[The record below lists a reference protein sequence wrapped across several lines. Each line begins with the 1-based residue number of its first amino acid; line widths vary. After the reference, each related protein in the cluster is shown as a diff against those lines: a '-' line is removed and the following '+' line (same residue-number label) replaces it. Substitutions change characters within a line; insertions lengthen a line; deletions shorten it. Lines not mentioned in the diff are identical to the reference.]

1 MALPEQIQSAA
12 LPLNNQAPKPPSP
25 PYTDM
30 DVPQRAEMS
39 PLADITNKYR
49 SIYDTAAEKL
59 MASLDER
66 KGQLFDPVLLALS
79 QGFAAPTKS
88 GGFGESLGTAAGLAN
103 QASIQQEKGAREN
116 AMARM
121 QMAQDMMKTGKERE
135 KSELLGSLYKKTP
148 AGQFEMDEAIAQR
161 LSQVTGDPA
170 FMKDIMTNQKAK
182 NLRNLGDQ
190 MFTETKVAGKDGE
203 PDRKVL
209 NFNPTA
215 AMQLAKMSDNPVQA
229 ISQYAEMIPKMRRAG
244 MLGDLKGDTS
254 TPFDSIILLADALGA
269 QGPAIKLQAKRLAE
283 QYQKG
288 YIDEDKAN
296 SLATSMLSS
305 ASATLDR
312 QTSQGMM
319 AVQQAFLRNQAT
331 EASERAREK
340 AEEKRRENDSKL
352 TDQQKL
358 DYTKVVL
365 PVINEGLKAST
376 AKTQLA
382 QIMSKVNNAPSGAL
396 SGAYASSIGR
406 LFGTDENTAL
416 RELTSLSKAL
426 VTQIPRLPGAAS
438 NLDAQ
443 NLEKSI
449 GNLQDITLT
458 NPQRIKLIKD
468 IDEGFTKLMNR
479 ADEVQ
484 TYWESNKKLNP
495 SLMSGAP
502 VPKPAGTPSPA
513 TPATPSPA
521 TPATPAPVVPAI
533 APARNYPIPTQAD
546 IDYAKNN
553 PASLSKFVAKFGR
566 TP

>member
-30 DVPQRAEMS
+30 RVPDRSEAS
-39 PLADITNKYR
+39 PLADITEKYR

-79 QGFAAPTKS
+79 QGFAAPTKT
-88 GGFGESLGTAAGLAN
+88 GGFGESLGLAAGLAN
-103 QASIQQEKGAREN
+103 KASLQQETSAREN

-121 QMAQDMMKTGKERE
+121 QMAQDMMKTGRERE
-135 KSELLGSLYKKTP
+135 KSDLMGSLYKQNP
-148 AGQFEMDEAIAQR
+148 AGQFEMDEKVAQR
-161 LSQVTGDPA
+161 LSQVTGDPT
-170 FMKDIMTNQKAK
+170 FMKDIMTNQKAN
-182 NLRNLGDQ
+182 NLRKIGEQ
-190 MFTETKVAGKDGE
+190 MFTETKVEGKEGE
-203 PDRKVL
+203 PARTVMT
-209 NFNPTA
+209 FNPNA
-215 AMQLAKMSDNPVQA
+215 ALQLAKMSDNPVQA
-229 ISQYAEMIPKMRRAG
+229 ITQYADMVPKLRKAG

-254 TPFDSIILLADALGA
+254 TPFDAIVLMADALGA

-296 SLATSMLSS
+296 SLANTMLTMANS
-305 ASATLDR
+305 TMDR
-312 QTSQGMM
+312 HTSQGMQ
-319 AVQQAFLRNQAT
+319 AIQQAFLRNQAT
-331 EASERAREK
+331 EASIRAQEK
-340 AEEKRRENDSKL
+340 LDQQIKEAQSKL

-365 PVINEGLKAST
+365 PIINEGLKAST

-382 QIMSKVNNAPSGAL
+382 QIMGKVSNAPSGAL
-396 SGAYASSIGR
+396 SGAYASSVGR
-406 LFGTDENTAL
+406 LFGTDDNTAL
-416 RELTSLSKAL
+416 REIASLSKAL

-438 NLDAQ
+438 NLDAK
-443 NLEKSI
+443 NLEASI
-449 GNLQDITLT
+449 GKLDDITLS
-458 NPQRIKLIKD
+458 NAQRVKLIQD
-468 IDEGFTKLMNR
+468 IDVGFTKLMNR

-484 TYWESNKKLNP
+484 TYWESNKKLP
-495 SLMSGAP
+495 TTLLSTA
-502 VPKPAGTPSPA
+502 PKPAGTPAPAPAQA
-513 TPATPSPA
+513 TPVPA
-521 TPATPAPVVPAI
+521 PTAPVTPAA

-553 PASLSKFVAKFGR
+553 PASLSRFVAKFGR
-566 TP
+566 AP

>member
-1 MALPEQIQSAA
+1 MALPEQIQNAA
-12 LPLNNQAPKPPSP
+12 LPLSNQAPKPPAQ
-25 PYTDM
+25 PYTNM
-30 DVPQRAEMS
+30 DVPSRDEMS
-39 PLADITNKYR
+39 PLADITSKYR
-49 SIYDTAAEKL
+49 SIYDSAAEKL

-66 KGQLFDPVLLALS
+66 KGQLFDPVLLAMA
-79 QGFAAPTKS
+79 QGFAAPTKT

-103 QASIQQEKGAREN
+103 KASLQQETSSREN

-121 QMAQDMMKTGKERE
+121 QMAQDMMKTGRERE
-135 KSELLGSLYKKTP
+135 KSNLMGSLYKQNP
-148 AGQFEMDEAIAQR
+148 AGQFEMDEKVAQK
-161 LSQVTGDPA
+161 LSQITGDPS

-182 NLRNLGDQ
+182 NLRSIGDQ
-190 MFTETKVAGKDGE
+190 MFTETTVAGKDGE
-203 PDRKVL
+203 PDRKVM
-209 NFNPTA
+209 NFNPNA
-215 AMQLAKMSDNPVQA
+215 AMQLAKISDNPIQA
-229 ISQYAEMIPKMRRAG
+229 ISQYAEMIPKMRKAG

-269 QGPAIKLQAKRLAE
+269 QGPALKMQAKRLSE

-296 SLATSMLSS
+296 ALAKDMFST

-331 EASERAREK
+331 ESSERAREK
-340 AEEKRRENDSKL
+340 LEEKRRENDSKF

-382 QIMSKVNNAPSGAL
+382 QIKSKVADAPSGTL
-396 SGAYASSIGR
+396 SGVYASSVGR
-406 LFGTDENTAL
+406 LFGTDDNTAL
-416 RELTSLSKAL
+416 RELSSLSKAL

-438 NLDAQ
+438 NLDAK
-443 NLEKSI
+443 NLEASI
-449 GNLQDITLT
+449 GKLDDITLT
-458 NPQRIKLIKD
+458 NSQRLKLVND

-484 TYWESNKKLNP
+484 TYWESNKKLP
-495 SLMSGAP
+495 TTLLSGA
-502 VPKPAGTPSPA
+502 PKPAGTPA
-513 TPATPSPA
+513 
-521 TPATPAPVVPAI
+521 PAPVPAPTAPVKPAA
-533 APARNYPIPTQAD
+533 APAKKYPTPTQFD
-546 IDYAKNN
+546 IDYAKKNAEKD
-553 PASLSKFVAKFGR
+553 PSVVSKFIAQFGR
-566 TP
+566 AP

>member
-12 LPLNNQAPKPPSP
+12 LPLNNQAPKPPAP

-30 DVPQRAEMS
+30 RVPDRSDTS
-39 PLADITNKYR
+39 PLADITEKYR

-79 QGFAAPTKS
+79 QGFAAPTRS

-148 AGQFEMDEAIAQR
+148 AGQFEMDESIAQR

-182 NLRNLGDQ
+182 NLRTVGDQ
-190 MFTETKVAGKDGE
+190 MFIETKVGGKDGE
-203 PDRKVL
+203 PERTVMT
-209 NFNPTA
+209 FNPNA
-215 AMQLAKMSDNPVQA
+215 ALQLAKMSDNPVQA
-229 ISQYAEMIPKMRRAG
+229 ITQYADMVPKLRKAG
-244 MLGDLKGDTS
+244 MLADVKGDTS
-254 TPFDSIILLADALGA
+254 TPFDAIVLMADALGK
-269 QGPAIKLQAKRLAE
+269 QGPAVKLQAMRLAE
-283 QYQKG
+283 QYKKG

-296 SLATSMLSS
+296 SLANSMMTATQSS
-305 ASATLDR
+305 MDR

-319 AVQQAFLRNQAT
+319 AIQQAFLRSQAID
-331 EASERAREK
+331 AADRAREK
-340 AEEKRRENDSKL
+340 LDDKRKENESKL

-365 PVINEGLKAST
+365 PIINEGLKAST

-382 QIMSKVNNAPSGAL
+382 QIMGKVSNAPSGTL
-396 SGAYASSIGR
+396 SGAYASSVGR
-406 LFGTDENTAL
+406 LFGTDDNTAL
-416 RELTSLSKAL
+416 REIASLSKAL

-438 NLDAQ
+438 NLDAK
-443 NLEKSI
+443 NLEASI
-449 GNLQDITLT
+449 GKLDDITLT
-458 NPQRIKLIKD
+458 NAQRVKLIRD

-479 ADEVQ
+479 TDEVQ
-484 TYWESNKKLNP
+484 NYWESNKKLPPN
-495 SLMSGAP
+495 LMSGA
-502 VPKPAGTPSPA
+502 PKPAGTPAQA
-513 TPATPSPA
+513 TPVPAPTTPV
-521 TPATPAPVVPAI
+521 TPAA
-533 APARNYPIPTQAD
+533 APARNFPTPTQAD

-553 PASLSKFVAKFGR
+553 PASLSRFVAKFGR
-566 TP
+566 AP

>member
-1 MALPEQIQSAA
+1 MALPEQIQNAA
-12 LPLNNQAPKPPSP
+12 LPLNNQAPKPPAL

-39 PLADITNKYR
+39 PLDDITNKYR

-79 QGFAAPTKS
+79 QGFAAPTRS
-88 GGFGESLGTAAGLAN
+88 GGFGESLSSAAGLAN
-103 QASIQQEKGAREN
+103 KASIQQETSAREN

-135 KSELLGSLYKKTP
+135 KGELLGALYKQNP
-148 AGQFEMDEAIAQR
+148 AGQFEMDDKIAQR
-161 LSQVTGDPA
+161 LTQLTGDPA
-170 FMKDIMTNQKAK
+170 FIKEVMTNQKAK
-182 NLRNLGDQ
+182 NLRSIGDQ

-203 PDRKVL
+203 PERTVMT
-209 NFNPTA
+209 FNPNA
-215 AMQLAKMSDNPVQA
+215 ALQLAKISDDPVKA
-229 ISQYAEMIPKMRRAG
+229 ITQYADMVPKLRKAG

-254 TPFDSIILLADALGA
+254 TPFDSIVLMADALGA

-296 SLATSMLSS
+296 SLANSMLTAASS
-305 ASATLDR
+305 TLDR
-312 QTSQGMM
+312 QTSQGMQ
-319 AVQQAFLRNQAT
+319 AVQQAFLRNQAI
-331 EASERAREK
+331 EASERARDKLEDK
-340 AEEKRRENDSKL
+340 RKEAESKL

-365 PVINEGLKAST
+365 PIINEGLKAST

-382 QIMSKVNNAPSGAL
+382 QIMGKVSNAPSGTL
-396 SGAYASSIGR
+396 SGAYASSVGR
-406 LFGTDENTAL
+406 LFGTDDNTAL
-416 RELTSLSKAL
+416 REIASLSKAL

-438 NLDAQ
+438 NLDAK
-443 NLEKSI
+443 NLEASI
-449 GNLQDITLT
+449 GKLDDITLT
-458 NPQRIKLIKD
+458 NAQRVKLIRD

-479 ADEVQ
+479 TDEVQ
-484 TYWESNKKLNP
+484 NYWESNKKLPPN
-495 SLMSGAP
+495 LMSGAL
-502 VPKPAGTPSPA
+502 KPAGTPAQA
-513 TPATPSPA
+513 TPVPA
-521 TPATPAPVVPAI
+521 PTAPVTPAA
-533 APARNYPIPTQAD
+533 APARTYPTPTQFD

-566 TP
+566 AP

>member
-1 MALPEQIQSAA
+1 MALPEQIQNAA
-12 LPLNNQAPKPPSP
+12 LPLNNQAPKPPAQ

-30 DVPQRAEMS
+30 DVPQRSEMS

-79 QGFAAPTKS
+79 QGFAAPTRS
-88 GGFGESLGTAAGLAN
+88 GGFGESLGAAAGLAN

-121 QMAQDMMKTGKERE
+121 QMAQDMMKTGRERE

-182 NLRNLGDQ
+182 NLRTVGDQ

-203 PDRKVL
+203 PDRTVM
-209 NFNPTA
+209 NFNPNA

-229 ISQYAEMIPKMRRAG
+229 ISQYAEMIPKMRKAG

-269 QGPAIKLQAKRLAE
+269 QGPALKMQAKRLSE

-296 SLATSMLSS
+296 ALAKDMFST

-331 EASERAREK
+331 ESSIRAQDK
-340 AEEKRRENDSKL
+340 LEEKRRELDSKL

-382 QIMSKVNNAPSGAL
+382 QIMSKVSNAPSGAL
-396 SGAYASSIGR
+396 SGAYASSVGR

-484 TYWESNKKLNP
+484 TYWESNKKINP

-502 VPKPAGTPSPA
+502 VPKPAGTPAPA
-513 TPATPSPA
+513 TPA

>member
-1 MALPEQIQSAA
+1 MALPEQIQNAA
-12 LPLNNQAPKPPSP
+12 LPLNNQAPKPSAP

-79 QGFAAPTKS
+79 QGFAAPTKT
-88 GGFGESLGTAAGLAN
+88 GGFGESLGLAAGLAN
-103 QASIQQEKGAREN
+103 KASLQQETSSREN

-182 NLRNLGDQ
+182 NLRTVGDQ
-190 MFTETKVAGKDGE
+190 MFIETKVEGKDGQ
-203 PDRKVL
+203 PARTVMT
-209 NFNPTA
+209 FNPNA
-215 AMQLAKMSDNPVQA
+215 ALQLAKMSDNPVQA
-229 ISQYAEMIPKMRRAG
+229 ITQYADMVPKLRKAG
-244 MLGDLKGDTS
+244 MLGDLKGDSS
-254 TPFDSIILLADALGA
+254 TPFDAVVLMADALGA

-296 SLATSMLSS
+296 SLANSMLTAASS
-305 ASATLDR
+305 TLDR
-312 QTSQGMM
+312 QTSQGMQ
-319 AVQQAFLRNQAT
+319 AIQQAFLRNQAT
-331 EASERAREK
+331 ETSIRAQEKLEQIRE
-340 AEEKRRENDSKL
+340 ENNKKL

-382 QIMSKVNNAPSGAL
+382 QIMSKVSNAPSGAL
-396 SGAYASSIGR
+396 SGAYASSVGR

-484 TYWESNKKLNP
+484 TYWESNKKINP

-502 VPKPAGTPSPA
+502 VPKPAG
-513 TPATPSPA
+513 TPSPA

-553 PASLSKFVAKFGR
+553 PASLSRFVAKFGR

>member
-1 MALPEQIQSAA
+1 MALPEQIQNAA
-12 LPLNNQAPKPPSP
+12 LPLNNQAPKPPAQ

-135 KSELLGSLYKKTP
+135 KSELLGALYKKTP
-148 AGQFEMDEAIAQR
+148 AGQFEMDESIAQR

-182 NLRNLGDQ
+182 NLRTVGDQ
-190 MFTETKVAGKDGE
+190 MFTETKIAGKDGE
-203 PDRKVL
+203 PDRTVI
-209 NFNPTA
+209 NFNPNA

-229 ISQYAEMIPKMRRAG
+229 ISQYAEMIPKMRKAG

-269 QGPAIKLQAKRLAE
+269 QGPALKMQAKRLSE

-296 SLATSMLSS
+296 ALAKDMFST

-331 EASERAREK
+331 ESSERAREK
-340 AEEKRRENDSKL
+340 LEEKRRENDSKL

-382 QIMSKVNNAPSGAL
+382 QIKSKVSNAPSGAL
-396 SGAYASSIGR
+396 SGAYASSVGR

-416 RELTSLSKAL
+416 RELNSLSKAL
-426 VTQIPRLPGAAS
+426 VTMIPRLPGAAS

-458 NPQRIKLIKD
+458 NPQRVKLIND

-502 VPKPAGTPSPA
+502 KPAGTPAPA
-513 TPATPSPA
+513 LNLPIPPS
-521 TPATPAPVVPAI
+521 PAPVVPAI
-533 APARNYPIPTQAD
+533 APARNYPTPTQAD
-546 IDYAKNN
+546 INYAKNN

>member
-1 MALPEQIQSAA
+1 MALPEQIQNAA
-12 LPLNNQAPKPPSP
+12 LPLSNQAPKPPSP
-25 PYTDM
+25 PYTDL
-30 DVPQRAEMS
+30 DVPQRSEMS

-79 QGFAAPTKS
+79 QGFAAPTKT

-103 QASIQQEKGAREN
+103 KASLQQETSSREN

-135 KSELLGSLYKKTP
+135 KSELLGSLYKKNP
-148 AGQFEMDEAIAQR
+148 AGQFEMDESIAQR
-161 LSQVTGDPA
+161 LSQVTGDPV

-190 MFTETKVAGKDGE
+190 MFTETKVEGKEGE

-215 AMQLAKMSDNPVQA
+215 AMQLAKISDNPIQA
-229 ISQYAEMIPKMRRAG
+229 ISQYAEMIPKMRKAG

-254 TPFDSIILLADALGA
+254 TPFDSIILLADALGT

-305 ASATLDR
+305 ASSTLDR
-312 QTSQGMM
+312 QTSQGMQ
-319 AVQQAFLRNQAT
+319 AIQQAFLRNQAT
-331 EASERAREK
+331 ESGIRAQDK
-340 AEEKRRENDSKL
+340 LDEKRKENDSKL

-382 QIMSKVNNAPSGAL
+382 QIMSKVSSAPSGAL
-396 SGAYASSIGR
+396 SGVYASSLGR

-502 VPKPAGTPSPA
+502 KPAGTPAPA
-513 TPATPSPA
+513 PA
-521 TPATPAPVVPAI
+521 PATPAPTAPVTPAA
-533 APARNYPIPTQAD
+533 APSRSYPIPTQSD

-553 PASLSKFVAKFGR
+553 PASLSKFVTKFGR
-566 TP
+566 AP

>member
-1 MALPEQIQSAA
+1 MALPEQIQNAA
-12 LPLNNQAPKPPSP
+12 LPLSNQAPKPPAP

-79 QGFAAPTKS
+79 QGFAAPTKT
-88 GGFGESLGTAAGLAN
+88 GGFGESLATAAGM
-103 QASIQQEKGAREN
+103 ASKAASQQQTSSREN

-148 AGQFEMDEAIAQR
+148 AGQFEMDESIAQR

-182 NLRNLGDQ
+182 NLRTVGDQ
-190 MFTETKVAGKDGE
+190 MFIETKVAGKDGE
-203 PDRKVL
+203 PDRTVM
-209 NFNPTA
+209 NFNPKA

-229 ISQYAEMIPKMRRAG
+229 ISQYAEMIPKMRKAG

-305 ASATLDR
+305 ASSTLDR
-312 QTSQGMM
+312 QTSQGMQ
-319 AVQQAFLRNQAT
+319 AVQQAFLRNQALDT
-331 EASERAREK
+331 AERARDK
-340 AEEKRRENDSKL
+340 LEEKRRENDNKL

-382 QIMSKVNNAPSGAL
+382 QIKSKVADAPSGAL
-396 SGAYASSIGR
+396 SGVYASSLGR

-458 NPQRIKLIKD
+458 NPQRIKLIND

-502 VPKPAGTPSPA
+502 KPAGTPA
-513 TPATPSPA
+513 GTPS
-521 TPATPAPVVPAI
+521 PATPAPVVPAI

>member
-1 MALPEQIQSAA
+1 MALPEQIQNAA

-79 QGFAAPTKS
+79 QGFAAPTKT

-103 QASIQQEKGAREN
+103 KASLQQETSSREN

-148 AGQFEMDEAIAQR
+148 AGQFEMDESIAQR

-190 MFTETKVAGKDGE
+190 MFTETKVEGKDGE
-203 PDRKVL
+203 PDRKVM
-209 NFNPTA
+209 NFNPNA
-215 AMQLAKMSDNPVQA
+215 AMQLAKISDNPIQA
-229 ISQYAEMIPKMRRAG
+229 LSQYAEMIPKMRKAG

-254 TPFDSIILLADALGA
+254 TPFDSIILLADALGT

-305 ASATLDR
+305 ASSTLDR
-312 QTSQGMM
+312 QTSQGMQ
-319 AVQQAFLRNQAT
+319 AIQQAFLRNQAT
-331 EASERAREK
+331 EASERARDK
-340 AEEKRRENDSKL
+340 LDDKRKELDSKL

-365 PVINEGLKAST
+365 PIINEGLKAST

-382 QIMSKVNNAPSGAL
+382 QIMSKVSNAPSGAL
-396 SGAYASSIGR
+396 SGAYASSLGR

-458 NPQRIKLIKD
+458 NPQRVKLIKD
-468 IDEGFTKLMNR
+468 IDDGFTKLMNR

-502 VPKPAGTPSPA
+502 KPAGTPAPASPA
-513 TPATPSPA
+513 
-521 TPATPAPVVPAI
+521 PATPAPVVPAI

-546 IDYAKNN
+546 IDYANKN

>member
-1 MALPEQIQSAA
+1 MALPEQIQNAA
-12 LPLNNQAPKPPSP
+12 LPLNNQAPKSPAP
-25 PYTDM
+25 PYTDL

-39 PLADITNKYR
+39 PLADITKKYR

-66 KGQLFDPVLLALS
+66 KGQMFDPVLLALS
-79 QGFAAPTKS
+79 QGFAAPTKT
-88 GGFGESLGTAAGLAN
+88 GGFGESLGLAAGLAN
-103 QASIQQEKGAREN
+103 KASLQQETSSREN
-116 AMARM
+116 AIARM
-121 QMAQDMMKTGKERE
+121 QMAQDMIKTGKERE
-135 KSELLGSLYKKTP
+135 KSELLGSLYKKAPT
-148 AGQFEMDEAIAQR
+148 GQFEMDETIAQR

-203 PDRKVL
+203 PDRKVM
-209 NFNPTA
+209 NFNPNA
-215 AMQLAKMSDNPVQA
+215 AMQLAKISDNPIQA
-229 ISQYAEMIPKMRRAG
+229 LSQYAEMIPKMRKAG

-254 TPFDSIILLADALGA
+254 TPFDSIILLADALGG

-305 ASATLDR
+305 ASSTLDR
-312 QTSQGMM
+312 QTSQGMQ
-319 AVQQAFLRNQAT
+319 AIQQAFLRNQAT
-331 EASERAREK
+331 EASERARDK
-340 AEEKRRENDSKL
+340 LDDKRKELDSKL

-382 QIMSKVNNAPSGAL
+382 QIKSKVADAPSGAL
-396 SGAYASSIGR
+396 SGVYASSLGR

-458 NPQRIKLIKD
+458 NPQRVKLIND
-468 IDEGFTKLMNR
+468 IDEGFTKLINR

-484 TYWESNKKLNP
+484 TYWESNKKLSP

-502 VPKPAGTPSPA
+502 KPAGTPA
-513 TPATPSPA
+513 
-521 TPATPAPVVPAI
+521 PATPAPTAPVTPAA
-533 APARNYPIPTQAD
+533 APSRSYPIPTQAD
-546 IDYAKNN
+546 IDYANKN

>member
-1 MALPEQIQSAA
+1 MALPEQIQNAA
-12 LPLNNQAPKPPSP
+12 LPLNNQAPKPPAQ

-30 DVPQRAEMS
+30 DVPQRAETS
-39 PLADITNKYR
+39 PLSEITEKYR

-79 QGFAAPTKS
+79 QGFAAPTRS
-88 GGFGESLGTAAGLAN
+88 GGFGESLSTAAGLASK
-103 QASIQQEKGAREN
+103 AATQQETSAREN

-135 KSELLGSLYKKTP
+135 KSDLLGSLYKKTP
-148 AGQFEMDEAIAQR
+148 SGQFEMDEAIAQR

-170 FMKDIMTNQKAK
+170 FMKDIMSNQKSK
-182 NLRNLGDQ
+182 NLRAIGEQ
-190 MFTETKVAGKDGE
+190 MFIETKVEGKDGE
-203 PDRKVL
+203 PARTVMT
-209 NFNPTA
+209 FNPNA
-215 AMQLAKMSDNPVQA
+215 ALQLAKMSDNPVQA
-229 ISQYAEMIPKMRRAG
+229 ITQYADMVPKLRKAG

-254 TPFDSIILLADALGA
+254 TPFDAIVLMADALGA

-296 SLATSMLSS
+296 SLANSMLTS
-305 ASATLDR
+305 ASSTLDR
-312 QTSQGMM
+312 HTSQGMQ
-319 AVQQAFLRNQAT
+319 AVQQAFLRQTAN
-331 EASERAREK
+331 EANIRAQEK
-340 AEEKRRENDSKL
+340 LEDKRKENESKL

-382 QIMSKVNNAPSGAL
+382 QILSKVGNAPSGAL
-396 SGAYASSIGR
+396 SGAYASSVGR

-416 RELTSLSKAL
+416 RELQSLSKAL

-438 NLDAQ
+438 NLDAK

-449 GNLQDITLT
+449 GDLNDITLS
-458 NPQRIKLIKD
+458 NAQRVKLIQD
-468 IDEGFTKLMNR
+468 IDVGFTKLMNR

-484 TYWESNKKLNP
+484 TYWESNKKLP
-495 SLMSGAP
+495 TTLLSTA
-502 VPKPAGTPSPA
+502 PKPAGTPAPAPAQA
-513 TPATPSPA
+513 TPVPA
-521 TPATPAPVVPAI
+521 PTAPVTPAA
-533 APARNYPIPTQAD
+533 APARNYPTPTQAD

-553 PASLSKFVAKFGR
+553 PASLSRFVAKFGR
-566 TP
+566 AP

>member
-1 MALPEQIQSAA
+1 
-12 LPLNNQAPKPPSP
+12 
-25 PYTDM
+25 
-30 DVPQRAEMS
+30 
-39 PLADITNKYR
+39 
-49 SIYDTAAEKL
+49 
-59 MASLDER
+59 
-66 KGQLFDPVLLALS
+66 
-79 QGFAAPTKS
+79 
-88 GGFGESLGTAAGLAN
+88 
-103 QASIQQEKGAREN
+103 
-116 AMARM
+116 MARM

-182 NLRNLGDQ
+182 NLRTVGDQ
-190 MFTETKVAGKDGE
+190 MFIETKVEGKDGQ
-203 PDRKVL
+203 PARTVMT
-209 NFNPTA
+209 FNPNA
-215 AMQLAKMSDNPVQA
+215 ALQLAKMSDNPVQA
-229 ISQYAEMIPKMRRAG
+229 ITQYADMVPKLRKAG
-244 MLGDLKGDTS
+244 MLGDLKGDSS
-254 TPFDSIILLADALGA
+254 TPFDAVVLMADALGA

-296 SLATSMLSS
+296 SLANSMLTAASS
-305 ASATLDR
+305 TLDR
-312 QTSQGMM
+312 QTSQGMQ
-319 AVQQAFLRNQAT
+319 AIQQAFLRNQAT
-331 EASERAREK
+331 ETSIRAQEKLEQIRE
-340 AEEKRRENDSKL
+340 ENNKKL

-382 QIMSKVNNAPSGAL
+382 QIMSKVSNAPSGAL
-396 SGAYASSIGR
+396 SGAYASSVGR

-468 IDEGFTKLMNR
+468 IDDGFTKLMNR

-513 TPATPSPA
+513 TPATP
-521 TPATPAPVVPAI
+521 APVVPAI

-553 PASLSKFVAKFGR
+553 PASLSRFVGKFGR

>member
-1 MALPEQIQSAA
+1 MALPEQIQNAA
-12 LPLNNQAPKPPSP
+12 LPLNNQAPKPPAQ

-30 DVPQRAEMS
+30 DVPQREEMS
-39 PLADITNKYR
+39 PLSDITNKYR

-79 QGFAAPTKS
+79 QGFAAPTRS
-88 GGFGESLGTAAGLAN
+88 GGFGESLSTAAGLASK
-103 QASIQQEKGAREN
+103 AATQQETSAREN

-148 AGQFEMDEAIAQR
+148 AGQFEMDESIAQR

-182 NLRNLGDQ
+182 NLRTVGDQ
-190 MFTETKVAGKDGE
+190 MFIETKVEGKDGE
-203 PDRKVL
+203 PARTVMT
-209 NFNPTA
+209 FNPNA
-215 AMQLAKMSDNPVQA
+215 ALQLAKMSDNPVQA
-229 ISQYAEMIPKMRRAG
+229 ITQYADMVPKLRKAG

-254 TPFDSIILLADALGA
+254 TPFDAIVLMADALGA

-296 SLATSMLSS
+296 SLANSMLTS
-305 ASATLDR
+305 ASSTLDR
-312 QTSQGMM
+312 HTSQGMQ
-319 AVQQAFLRNQAT
+319 AVQQAFLRQTAN
-331 EASERAREK
+331 EANIRAQEK
-340 AEEKRRENDSKL
+340 LEDKRKENESKL

-382 QIMSKVNNAPSGAL
+382 QILSKVGNAPSGAL
-396 SGAYASSIGR
+396 SGAYASSVGR

-416 RELTSLSKAL
+416 RELQSLSKAL

-468 IDEGFTKLMNR
+468 IDDGFTKLMNR

-502 VPKPAGTPSPA
+502 VPKPVGTPAIPAPA
-513 TPATPSPA
+513 TPVPA
-521 TPATPAPVVPAI
+521 QTAPVVPAM
-533 APARNYPIPTQAD
+533 APARNYPIPTQSD

-566 TP
+566 AP

>member
-1 MALPEQIQSAA
+1 MALPEQIQNAA
-12 LPLNNQAPKPPSP
+12 LPLNNQAPKPPAP
-25 PYTDM
+25 PYTDL
-30 DVPQRAEMS
+30 DVPQRSEMS

-135 KSELLGSLYKKTP
+135 KSDLLGSLYKKNP

-182 NLRNLGDQ
+182 NLRTVGDQ
-190 MFTETKVAGKDGE
+190 MFTETKVEGKDGQ
-203 PDRKVL
+203 PARTVMT
-209 NFNPTA
+209 FNPNA
-215 AMQLAKMSDNPVQA
+215 ALQLAKMSDNPVQA
-229 ISQYAEMIPKMRRAG
+229 ITQYADMVPKLRKAG

-254 TPFDSIILLADALGA
+254 TPFDAVVLMADALGA

-296 SLATSMLSS
+296 ALANSMLTAASS
-305 ASATLDR
+305 TLDR
-312 QTSQGMM
+312 QTSQGMQ

-340 AEEKRRENDSKL
+340 LEEKRRENDSKL

-502 VPKPAGTPSPA
+502 VPKPAGTPAPA
-513 TPATPSPA
+513 LNLPIPPS
-521 TPATPAPVVPAI
+521 TAPVVPAI

>member
-1 MALPEQIQSAA
+1 MALPEQIQNAA
-12 LPLNNQAPKPPSP
+12 LPLSNQAPKPPAP
-25 PYTDM
+25 PYTDL

-79 QGFAAPTKS
+79 QGFAAPTKT
-88 GGFGESLGTAAGLAN
+88 GGFGESLNTAAGLASK
-103 QASIQQEKGAREN
+103 AATQQETSSREN

-135 KSELLGSLYKKTP
+135 KSELLGSLYRKTP
-148 AGQFEMDEAIAQR
+148 AGQFEMDESIAQR

-182 NLRNLGDQ
+182 NLRTVGDQ
-190 MFTETKVAGKDGE
+190 MFIETKVAGKDGE
-203 PDRKVL
+203 PDRTVM
-209 NFNPTA
+209 NFNPKA

-229 ISQYAEMIPKMRRAG
+229 ISQYAEMIPKMRKAG

-254 TPFDSIILLADALGA
+254 TPFDSIILLADALGG

-312 QTSQGMM
+312 QTSQGMQ

-382 QIMSKVNNAPSGAL
+382 QIKSKVADAPSGAL
-396 SGAYASSIGR
+396 SGVYASSLGR

-458 NPQRIKLIKD
+458 NPQRIKLIND

-502 VPKPAGTPSPA
+502 KPAGVPSPA
-513 TPATPSPA
+513 TPAPA

-546 IDYAKNN
+546 IDYANKN

>member
-1 MALPEQIQSAA
+1 MALPEQIQNAA
-12 LPLNNQAPKPPSP
+12 LPLSNQAPKPPAP

-30 DVPQRAEMS
+30 RVPDRSEAS
-39 PLADITNKYR
+39 PLSDITEKYR

-79 QGFAAPTKS
+79 QGFAAPTKT

-103 QASIQQEKGAREN
+103 KASLQQETSAREN

-121 QMAQDMMKTGKERE
+121 QMAQDMMKTGRERE
-135 KSELLGSLYKKTP
+135 KSDLLGSLYKKTP
-148 AGQFEMDEAIAQR
+148 AGQFEMDESIAQR

-170 FMKDIMTNQKAK
+170 FMKDIMSNQKTK
-182 NLRNLGDQ
+182 NLRSIGDQ

-203 PDRKVL
+203 PDRTVM
-209 NFNPTA
+209 NFNPNA

-229 ISQYAEMIPKMRRAG
+229 ISQYAEMIPKMRKAG

-269 QGPAIKLQAKRLAE
+269 QGPALKMQAKRLSE

-296 SLATSMLSS
+296 ALAKDMFST

-331 EASERAREK
+331 ESSERAREK
-340 AEEKRRENDSKL
+340 LEEKRRENDSKL

-365 PVINEGLKAST
+365 PIINEGLKAST
-376 AKTQLA
+376 AKAQLA
-382 QIMSKVNNAPSGAL
+382 QIMSKVSSAPSGTL
-396 SGAYASSIGR
+396 SGAYASSLGR

-416 RELTSLSKAL
+416 RELNSLSKAL

-449 GNLQDITLT
+449 GKLDDITLT
-458 NPQRIKLIKD
+458 NPQRVKLIQD
-468 IDEGFTKLMNR
+468 IDVGFTKLMNR

-484 TYWESNKKLNP
+484 VYWESNKKLSP

-502 VPKPAGTPSPA
+502 KPAGTPAPA
-513 TPATPSPA
+513 
-521 TPATPAPVVPAI
+521 PAPVLNLPIPAPTAPVTPAA
-533 APARNYPIPTQAD
+533 APARNYPTPTQAD
-546 IDYAKNN
+546 IDYANNN

-566 TP
+566 AP

>member
-1 MALPEQIQSAA
+1 MALPEQIQNAA

-79 QGFAAPTKS
+79 QGFAAPTKT

-103 QASIQQEKGAREN
+103 KASLQQETSSREN

-135 KSELLGSLYKKTP
+135 KSDLLGSLYKKNP
-148 AGQFEMDEAIAQR
+148 AGQFEMDESIAQR

-190 MFTETKVAGKDGE
+190 MFTETKVEGKDGE
-203 PDRKVL
+203 PDRKVM
-209 NFNPTA
+209 NFNPNA
-215 AMQLAKMSDNPVQA
+215 AMQLAKISDNPIQA
-229 ISQYAEMIPKMRRAG
+229 LSQYAEMIPKMRKAG

-305 ASATLDR
+305 ASSTLDR
-312 QTSQGMM
+312 QTSQGMQ
-319 AVQQAFLRNQAT
+319 AIQQAFLRNQAT
-331 EASERAREK
+331 EASERARDK
-340 AEEKRRENDSKL
+340 LDEKRRENDNKL

-365 PVINEGLKAST
+365 PIINEGLKAST

-382 QIMSKVNNAPSGAL
+382 QIMSKVSNAPSGAL
-396 SGAYASSIGR
+396 SGAYASSLGR

-416 RELTSLSKAL
+416 RELNSLSKAL

-449 GNLQDITLT
+449 GKLDDITLT
-458 NPQRIKLIKD
+458 NPQRVKLIKD

-502 VPKPAGTPSPA
+502 KPAGTPAPAPAPA
-513 TPATPSPA
+513 TPA

-546 IDYAKNN
+546 IDYANKN

>member
-1 MALPEQIQSAA
+1 MALPEQIQNAA
-12 LPLNNQAPKPPSP
+12 LPLSNQAPKPPAQ

-39 PLADITNKYR
+39 PLADITSKYR

-66 KGQLFDPVLLALS
+66 KGQMFDPVLLALS
-79 QGFAAPTKS
+79 QGFAAPTKT
-88 GGFGESLGTAAGLAN
+88 GGFGESLGLAAGLAN
-103 QASIQQEKGAREN
+103 KASLQQETSSREN

-148 AGQFEMDEAIAQR
+148 AGQFEMDESIAQR

-182 NLRNLGDQ
+182 NLRSIGDQ
-190 MFTETKVAGKDGE
+190 MFTETKVEGKDGE
-203 PDRKVL
+203 PDRKVM
-209 NFNPTA
+209 NFNPNA
-215 AMQLAKMSDNPVQA
+215 AMQLAKISDNPIQA
-229 ISQYAEMIPKMRRAG
+229 LSQYAEMIPKMRKAG

-254 TPFDSIILLADALGA
+254 TPFDSIILLADALGG

-305 ASATLDR
+305 ASSTLDR
-312 QTSQGMM
+312 QTSQGMQ

-365 PVINEGLKAST
+365 PIINEGLKAST

-382 QIMSKVNNAPSGAL
+382 QIMSKVSNAPSGAL
-396 SGAYASSIGR
+396 SGAYASSLGR

-416 RELTSLSKAL
+416 RELNSLSKAL

-449 GNLQDITLT
+449 GKLDDITLT
-458 NPQRIKLIKD
+458 NAQRVKLIQD
-468 IDEGFTKLMNR
+468 IDVGFTKLMNR

-502 VPKPAGTPSPA
+502 KPAGTPSPA
-513 TPATPSPA
+513 TPAPA

-533 APARNYPIPTQAD
+533 APSRSYPIPTQAD
-546 IDYAKNN
+546 IDYANKN

>member
-1 MALPEQIQSAA
+1 MALPEQIQNAA
-12 LPLNNQAPKPPSP
+12 LPLNNLAPKPPAP

-79 QGFAAPTKS
+79 QGFAAPTKT
-88 GGFGESLGTAAGLAN
+88 GGFGESLATAAGLAN
-103 QASIQQEKGAREN
+103 KTSLQQETSSREN

-135 KSELLGSLYKKTP
+135 KSELLGSLYKKNP
-148 AGQFEMDEAIAQR
+148 VGQFEMDESIAQR
-161 LSQVTGDPA
+161 LSQVTGDPV

-190 MFTETKVAGKDGE
+190 MFTETKVVGKDGE
-203 PDRKVL
+203 PERKVL

-215 AMQLAKMSDNPVQA
+215 AMQLAKISDNPIQA
-229 ISQYAEMIPKMRRAG
+229 ISQYAEMIPKMRKAG

-254 TPFDSIILLADALGA
+254 TPFDSIILLADALGG

-305 ASATLDR
+305 ASSTLDR
-312 QTSQGMM
+312 QTSQGMQ

-340 AEEKRRENDSKL
+340 LDEKRRENDNKL

-376 AKTQLA
+376 AKAQLA
-382 QIMSKVNNAPSGAL
+382 QIKSKVANAPSGAL
-396 SGAYASSIGR
+396 SGAYASSLGR

-458 NPQRIKLIKD
+458 NPQRVKLIED

-502 VPKPAGTPSPA
+502 KPAGTPA
-513 TPATPSPA
+513 GTPA
-521 TPATPAPVVPAI
+521 PATPAPTASVTPAA
-533 APARNYPIPTQAD
+533 APSRSYPIPTQAD